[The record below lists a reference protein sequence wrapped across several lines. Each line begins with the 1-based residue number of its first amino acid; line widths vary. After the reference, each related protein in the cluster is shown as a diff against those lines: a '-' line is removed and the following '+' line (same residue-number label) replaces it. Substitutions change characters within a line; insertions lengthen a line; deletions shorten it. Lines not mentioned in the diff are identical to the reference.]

1 MPVILKE
8 VTRQYEVVC
17 DECGALI
24 GFTEGDVDQLV
35 RRGYD
40 DSVTVT
46 FVCCPKCKNKIELPE
61 NYRKK
66 LKSTE
71 V

>member
-8 VTRQYEVVC
+8 ATRQYEVVC
-17 DECGALI
+17 DKCEALI
-24 GFTEGDVDQLV
+24 GFTAGDVGNRL
-35 RRGYD
+35 RNGYD
-40 DSVTVT
+40 DSVVVT
-46 FVCCPKCKNKIELPE
+46 FVCCPKCKNKIEIPE

-71 V
+71 I